1 MLGLVT
7 AMPLVWVMLT
17 GAVLNHTVDWKLDQ
31 IQLTHPWLL
40 QAYGMAPSG
49 EPSGVVIGL
58 HQAVE
63 WDGQLFLD
71 AVPLEVSGNL
81 VGAVADGDGVAV
93 VTHEAVLRLDETGSA
108 VEILESVSL
117 PATPLTGVA
126 AQGGRTFLKN
136 ADGWHEVGPEWLE
149 FAPAEKAPFAAQAL
163 SVVENEDI
171 KSRLRSA
178 WTRGGLP
185 ASRVVLDLH
194 AGRFLGS
201 FGRYFYD
208 VVVVCT
214 LWLCLT
220 GLVLFFRKPRRS
232 R

>member
-1 MLGLVT
+1 
-7 AMPLVWVMLT
+7 MPLVWVMLT

-31 IQLTHPWLL
+31 IQLKHPWLL
-40 QAYGMAPSG
+40 RAYGMAPSG
-49 EPSGVVIGL
+49 EPSGVVIGRN
-58 HQAVE
+58 QAVE

-93 VTHEAVLRLDETGSA
+93 VTHEAVLRLDEAGAT
-108 VEILESVSL
+108 VEILDSVSL
-117 PATPLTGVA
+117 PSIPLTGVA
-126 AQGGRTFLKN
+126 AQDGGTFLKN
-136 ADGWHEVGPEWLE
+136 ADGWHEVGPDWLE
-149 FAPAEKAPFAAQAL
+149 FTIAGEAPFSAQVL
-163 SVVENEDI
+163 SVVENEDS
-171 KSRLRSA
+171 KSQLRSA

-201 FGRYFYD
+201 FARYFYD
-208 VVVVCT
+208 AVVVCT

-220 GLVLFFRKPRRS
+220 GLILFFRKPRRS